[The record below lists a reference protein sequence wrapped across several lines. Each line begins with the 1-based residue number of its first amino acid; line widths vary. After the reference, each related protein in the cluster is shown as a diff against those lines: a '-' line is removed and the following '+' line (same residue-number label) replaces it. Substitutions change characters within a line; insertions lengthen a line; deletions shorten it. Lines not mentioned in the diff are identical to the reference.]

1 MDDNSLGAV
10 VLFIFILGV
19 LCGLGIEQSISTT
32 NYKTVEQQTL
42 LSECEKALPR
52 NQKCVIVLST
62 RIENV
67 EEK

>member
-1 MDDNSLGAV
+1 MDDKSLGIL

-19 LCGLGIEQSISTT
+19 LCGLGIEQSINRT
-32 NYKTVEQQTL
+32 NYKIVEQQTL
-42 LSECEKALPR
+42 ISECEKTLPR

-62 RIENV
+62 RIENI